1 MRHSTFYFWKDASPQ
16 ILMAIGGIQTVVL
29 LAFAA
34 GLFKFWTYGLVLL
47 MHASSTISSWG
58 KMIPPYGPQ
67 ASMTFWAAV
76 PVLAAIFA
84 LFLLRDRDRLLSLGR

>member
-1 MRHSTFYFWKDASPQ
+1 
-16 ILMAIGGIQTVVL
+16 MAIGGIQTVVL